1 MQSCDSVPSR
11 NDSVRKLNFSTAI
24 AAGITTEKDLI
35 AARCRMLPIQKRE
48 ISDITKDDE
57 RDDAFVASKPRVA
70 YRWSHWDTR
79 SSTSSNDRM
88 TVMGAADRG
97 SGTRAYTAT
106 RLQGHPIWNQS
117 SGWHSMRNV
126 DSYRW
131 HSRRQSPIGMVPLS
145 HKGPNESTAVHRVPS
160 AYPESD
166 GTLRTMYPNEN
177 PSGLSTSSKTS
188 INRGEHPSA
197 LIPRTSR
204 AVIPKNLVFP
214 KELVS
219 PPITNGQ
226 PSGKLRK
233 RQGASPAIPSAAK
246 RAKRLEPLEGQFDK
260 LDLLCSATLE
270 LGPLQDNPAGCSCPK
285 SKCIALYCDCFKAG
299 RRCSPCCSCL
309 DCKNTIE
316 ESGANGAR
324 SQVRMNIYQLE
335 RSYGRY

>member
-11 NDSVRKLNFSTAI
+11 NDSVRKLNFSTSI
-24 AAGITTEKDLI
+24 AAGITTEEDLI

-48 ISDITKDDE
+48 ISDVTKDDE

-70 YRWSHWDTR
+70 YRWSHSDTS
-79 SSTSSNDRM
+79 SSTSSHDRM
-88 TVMGAADRG
+88 SVIGAAYRG
-97 SGTRAYTAT
+97 SGARAYIAT

-131 HSRRQSPIGMVPLS
+131 HSRRQRPIGMVPLS

-160 AYPESD
+160 SYPESD
-166 GTLRTMYPNEN
+166 GTLRTMYTNEN
-177 PSGLSTSSKTS
+177 PSGLLTSSKTS
-188 INRGEHPSA
+188 LNRGEHPSA
-197 LIPRTSR
+197 LIPHTSR

-219 PPITNGQ
+219 PPITIGQ
-226 PSGKLRK
+226 PSETRRK
-233 RQGASPAIPSAAK
+233 RLGASSAIPSAAK
-246 RAKRLEPLEGQFDK
+246 RAKRSEPLEGQFDK

-285 SKCIALYCDCFKAG
+285 SKCVALYCDCFKAG
-299 RRCSPCCSCL
+299 RRCSPNCSCL

-324 SQVRMNIYQLE
+324 VKVRMDIYQLE